1 MLLSS
6 KEHILL
12 DDTKLLRG
20 KHLFIVRL
28 VGREKLNIAEN
39 LRKAVK
45 LKMDKLKDDKLS
57 ITMKGAMARNVVEE
71 KKMKATMHAMSF
83 EQQKNLQS
91 MEYYKNKY
99 AKRQRELQNEKYR
112 MLNSRSSDDGSV
124 QRKISAPAC
133 MVTVVEYKDRPDI
146 GFITQT
152 AHSRPQSARP
162 RSISDP
168 NGGACALPSLLR
180 VENGR
185 RSTEPTSTK
194 NESLALPTIWPNG
207 SSQGL
212 QRKLSVTSLSVPTST
227 DLMVQTG
234 AILQARSAPNSPCA
248 PRREMMQS
256 PSLRGRSKSPARTL
270 QGMDSLNFDSVRG
283 SLMAD
288 LNVAMANKKQFRPEQ
303 QQSSAVTADVKE
315 QDLKTPSVN
324 FNPKTRKIS
333 SPGTKLLSSPSIK
346 QASNA
351 DNDTTL
357 EENLNKIRFC
367 RYLRSPSL
375 PEVDE
380 RLPDELI
387 PKAIIGGHT
396 QWVPRD

>member
-1 MLLSS
+1 M
-6 KEHILL
+6 
-12 DDTKLLRG
+12 
-20 KHLFIVRL
+20 
-28 VGREKLNIAEN
+28 
-39 LRKAVK
+39 RKAVEV
-45 LKMDKLKDDKLS
+45 KMDKKRLKDDKLS
-57 ITMKGAMARNVVEE
+57 STVKGAMARNVVAEN
-71 KKMKATMHAMSF
+71 KMKATMHAMNF

-91 MEYYKNKY
+91 MEYYKQKY
-99 AKRQRELQNEKYR
+99 AKRQRELQNEKHR
-112 MLNSRSSDDGSV
+112 ILNSRLSDDGSV

-133 MVTVVEYKDRPDI
+133 MVTVAEYKDVSDGGFVRP
-146 GFITQT
+146 
-152 AHSRPQSARP
+152 SARP

-168 NGGACALPSLLR
+168 NGGAYTLPSLLR

-185 RSTEPTSTK
+185 KSTEPTSTK
-194 NESLALPTIWPNG
+194 NESLTLPTIWPNG
-207 SSQGL
+207 SNEGL

-234 AILQARSAPNSPCA
+234 AVMQARSAPNSPCA
-248 PRREMMQS
+248 TRRKTMQS
-256 PSLRGRSKSPARTL
+256 PSPRDCSKPPAKTL
-270 QGMDSLNFDSVRG
+270 QGIDLLNFDSVRG
-283 SLMAD
+283 KLMAD
-288 LNVAMANKKQFRPEQ
+288 LNVAMANSKQFHPERR
-303 QQSSAVTADVKE
+303 QSSAVTADVKD
-315 QDLKTPSVN
+315 QDLKTSSAS

-333 SPGTKLLSSPSIK
+333 SPGTKLSSSPSLK

-367 RYLRSPSL
+367 QYLRSTSL

-396 QWVPRD
+396 QWVPGD